1 MEAHYN
7 YQKEYSGKRIYNN
20 VDVNRVYDILFEIN
34 STSKGTWKINGS
46 RAGFGLGAVQW
57 TFGRTYTLVQ
67 LYLQFNGGGAS
78 ITSEQLYRRKP
89 G

>member
-57 TFGRTYTLVQ
+57 ISSALICEMLNNARVALTTGL
-67 LYLQFNGGGAS
+67 
-78 ITSEQLYRRKP
+78 
-89 G
+89 